1 MKLPLPLI
9 RAHAAGILIIVFSMI
24 MPTCS
29 GSGTGIIYSL
39 EDVTHG
45 SDVIVIV
52 QTEGAFVDYLQST
65 KVTYFRVYG
74 YLKNPKPMSEFSL
87 SYFTPLSIGPITTGS
102 TVPSPTFIIGQ
113 TYILFLSEN
122 SRSLKLYKGL
132 YGKYPIS
139 EFDDPLISKVQEILG
154 SRTVESPKLGFLSS
168 KNNLPA
174 FVTAMLL
181 TCIFKRFVLDS

>member
-1 MKLPLPLI
+1 MKPTLLQKYTRLV
-9 RAHAAGILIIVFSMI
+9 GLLIIVFSMI
-24 MPTCS
+24 IPTAG
-29 GSGTGIIYSL
+29 GSGTGIVYSL

-52 QTEGAFVDYLQST
+52 QTESAFVNYLQST

-87 SYFTPLSIGPITTGS
+87 SYFTPLSIGPFTSGR
-102 TVPSPTFIIGQ
+102 TVPSPTFIEGQ

-122 SRSLKLYKGL
+122 SGSLKLYKGL

-139 EFDDPLISKVQEILG
+139 GFDDPLISNVQEILG

-181 TCIFKRFVLDS
+181 TCIFKRVVLDS